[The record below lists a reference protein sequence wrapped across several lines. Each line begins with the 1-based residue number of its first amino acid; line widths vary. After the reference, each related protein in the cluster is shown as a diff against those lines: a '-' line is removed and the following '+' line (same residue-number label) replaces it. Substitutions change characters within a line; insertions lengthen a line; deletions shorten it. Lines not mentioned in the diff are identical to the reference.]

1 MHQEIVLGEKR
12 RTAQATEKVIYLM
25 ELVQDL
31 NRRLMVSIHKN
42 V

>member
-1 MHQEIVLGEKR
+1 MLGEKR

-31 NRRLMVSIHKN
+31 NRRLMVSIYKS